1 MTLHTVFTGAVL
13 TLKAALNA
21 LHSVCSKWYNI
32 GVQLEVPTF
41 QLKIIEKKTNDS
53 MDQLRDTLDFWMSND
68 LSPSW
73 KHIADALKAPSVG
86 EKRLAKAIEQEYCD
100 SEKQSSCSE
109 SNASVQTKHHQGNT
123 VCYCCLDFFSCYQ
136 MCTLSFAEVPNQG
149 NKKTSEGTSFAA
161 APGTMVTAESSTV
174 PVQHTM
180 EEPKSPTKVEESE
193 GIVI

>member
-1 MTLHTVFTGAVL
+1 MP
-13 TLKAALNA
+13 TLKAAINA
-21 LHSVCSKWYNI
+21 LHSVCPKWYNI

-41 QLKIIEKKTNDS
+41 QLKIIERKTNDS
-53 MDQLRDTLDFWMSND
+53 MDQLRDTLDFWMSNEP
-68 LSPSW
+68 SPSW
-73 KHIADALKAPSVG
+73 KHLVDALKAPSVG
-86 EKRLAKAIEQEYCD
+86 ENRLAKAIKQEYCD
-100 SEKQSSCSE
+100 SEKQSSCNE
-109 SNASVQTKHHQGNT
+109 SKPSVQTKHHQGNILFAFVVWT
-123 VCYCCLDFFSCYQ
+123 LHVIKYI
-136 MCTLSFAEVPNQG
+136 CTLYFAEVPNQG

>member
-1 MTLHTVFTGAVL
+1 MQNCKLCLTGTVP
-13 TLKAALNA
+13 TLKAAINA
-21 LHSVCSKWYNI
+21 LHSVCPKWYNI

-86 EKRLAKAIEQEYCD
+86 ENRLAKAIEQEYCD

-123 VCYCCLDFFSCYQ
+123 VCYCCLDFFC
-136 MCTLSFAEVPNQG
+136 M
-149 NKKTSEGTSFAA
+149 
-161 APGTMVTAESSTV
+161 
-174 PVQHTM
+174 
-180 EEPKSPTKVEESE
+180 
-193 GIVI
+193 